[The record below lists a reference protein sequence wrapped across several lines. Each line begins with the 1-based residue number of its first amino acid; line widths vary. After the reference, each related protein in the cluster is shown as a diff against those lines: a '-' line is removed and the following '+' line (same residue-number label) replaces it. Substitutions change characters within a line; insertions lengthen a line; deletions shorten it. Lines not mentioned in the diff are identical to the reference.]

1 MCVLRK
7 SYNNTFIMKSNYEA
21 ARISQKCR
29 WLSVVAMIAVII
41 IHCNSIGTFSEAS
54 WGNRFFQQAFS
65 RVGTSWAVPMF
76 FVISGYWA
84 SQSLQKET
92 YLQLIWKKV
101 RGLLVPYICWAILG
115 ALIVL
120 PLICFNNLV
129 MHRALLERT
138 VFVQSSVWDFCD
150 ALLGIN
156 RGGPMG
162 NLALW
167 YVRTLMLLFLFLP
180 IEHLVVSK
188 LRWGALMISLI
199 LILVCPSYSIPVV
212 STECLG
218 IGCFLLGMSL
228 SELRLMKRR
237 LPRFWTVGVVFVWFI
252 CVVLWTRFSI
262 LEQEPTIPFQHLIP
276 LLGGLM
282 WFGLYDWFGER
293 IRFSVLLE
301 RKTFW
306 VYCLHG
312 VLVGYF
318 VSGGYFILGKTNAV
332 SIILALLSPVLV
344 LAICLGGGI
353 ICERYLPRV
362 YRVLVGGRDK

>member
-1 MCVLRK
+1 MSLFEEEGNCMLKMMSGSEVA
-7 SYNNTFIMKSNYEA
+7 FIS
-21 ARISQKCR
+21 RKCR
-29 WLSVVAMIAVII
+29 WLSVVAMFAVII
-41 IHCNSIGTFSEAS
+41 IHCNSIGTFADAS
-54 WGNRFFQQAFS
+54 YWNRFFQQAFS

-84 SQSLQKET
+84 YQSLQKET
-92 YLQLIWKKV
+92 YRKLIRKKV
-101 RGLLVPYICWAILG
+101 RGLLVPYVCWAVLG

-120 PLICFNNLV
+120 PLICFNNMV
-129 MHRALLERT
+129 MHRTILERT
-138 VFVQSSVWDFCD
+138 VFAQSSVWSFCD
-150 ALLGIN
+150 ALLGIT

-167 YVRTLMLLFLFLP
+167 YVRTLMLLFLFSP
-180 IEHLVVSK
+180 IEHIIVCK
-188 LRWGALMISLI
+188 LRWWALFISLI
-199 LILVCPSYSIPVV
+199 LILVCPKYSIPFM
-212 STECLG
+212 SIESLG
-218 IGCFLLGMSL
+218 VGCFLLGMSL
-228 SELRLMKRR
+228 GELGLMQRQ
-237 LPRFWTVGVVFVWFI
+237 LPRLWTIGIGLAWFVGVI
-252 CVVLWTRFSI
+252 IWTRLSI
-262 LEQEPTIPFQHLIP
+262 LEQQPTIPFQYSIP

-344 LAICLGGGI
+344 LAVCWGGVLFARGA
-353 ICERYLPRV
+353 CRV
-362 YRVLVGGRDK
+362 SIAC